1 MDRRKNK
8 THRAILSAFSELLIK
23 MPYESITVQNI
34 IERADVGRSTFYS
47 HFETKDDLVYALC
60 EEMFDHVMSKEQI
73 LCEKTHDFSHCDSD
87 IASEL
92 THILYHVK
100 FSHADTAKILIAHHS
115 ELFLR
120 YFKNNLAS
128 LFRCHSHELNDNVPF
143 DYLID
148 FLSSS
153 FAQTVIYWVKNKLA
167 DQPEA
172 IVQRYMTVIR
182 LQNGKMPLHK
192 EDQK

>member
-8 THRAILSAFSELLIK
+8 THKAIVSAFSELLIK

-34 IERADVGRSTFYS
+34 IEKADVGRSTFYS

-60 EEMFDHVMSKEQI
+60 EEAFDHVMSKEQI
-73 LCEKTHDFSHCDSD
+73 LCEKTHDFSHCDHD
-87 IASEL
+87 IVSEL

-120 YFKNNLAS
+120 YFKNNLSS
-128 LFRCHSHELNDNVPF
+128 LFRLHSQELNGDVPF

-153 FAQTVIYWVKNKLA
+153 FAQTVVYWVKNKLS
-167 DQPEA
+167 DQPES
-172 IVQRYMTVIR
+172 IVRNYMTVIR
-182 LQNGKMPLHK
+182 LHNGSVPFHK
-192 EDQK
+192 EEQK